1 MDRIFNTT
9 RVENE
14 LDYDEN
20 DDSQSNSDGSL
31 QSWISWF
38 CSLSGHEF
46 YLEVP
51 EDFIEDEF
59 NLTGLSA
66 IVPYYNEAL
75 EMILD
80 IEPEDISDEDEDDG
94 HDKDEQLK
102 QDEEEEEDDGF
113 WKEAPRQPRHSG
125 WVDPN
130 VVEPYAAMLYGL
142 IHQRYLVTRNG
153 LRVMAER
160 FSNEQFGVCPRYY
173 CYRCPVIPCGRYDE
187 VARESVRLYCPS
199 CMDLYC
205 PPNPIFQNID
215 GSHFGTT
222 FAHLMFET
230 YSELIPKPKPHIYQP
245 RIFGFRVNERSRAGP
260 RMQWLRMRPQEY
272 TDADDA
278 NMLEDE
284 EQQQEVD
291 KPAVPLQAV
300 DQKIEEETTL
310 TDQVEGWKV
319 KDSSFNNLF
328 RRFF

>member
-1 MDRIFNTT
+1 M
-9 RVENE
+9 RVYIARLSGFDLNSVFFMK
-14 LDYDEN
+14 EN

-80 IEPEDISDEDEDDG
+80 IEPEDISDEDDEDG
-94 HDKDEQLK
+94 HEKEEQLK
-102 QDEEEEEDDGF
+102 QEEEEKEEEDDGF
-113 WKEAPRQPRHSG
+113 WKEAPRQPRHFG

-153 LRVMAER
+153 LRAMAER

-215 GSHFGTT
+215 GES
-222 FAHLMFET
+222 
-230 YSELIPKPKPHIYQP
+230 
-245 RIFGFRVNERSRAGP
+245 V
-260 RMQWLRMRPQEY
+260 QWVL
-272 TDADDA
+272 
-278 NMLEDE
+278 
-284 EQQQEVD
+284 VD
-291 KPAVPLQAV
+291 
-300 DQKIEEETTL
+300 
-310 TDQVEGWKV
+310 GY
-319 KDSSFNNLF
+319 
-328 RRFF
+328 